1 MKKFL
6 LFIIMSIVSMNVM
19 ADGMMAHD
27 AYVRLLPPTAKTT
40 GAFMT
45 LMNHGMKDYKLVK
58 AESDAADKVELHNH
72 VKVDGMMK
80 MREVSHIAIKQHG
93 AVELKPG
100 SYHVMLIGLK
110 KPLKKGQVIKI
121 KLHFDDKSTIDVEAP
136 VKEVQVSKGMKH
148 HNH

>member
-1 MKKFL
+1 
-6 LFIIMSIVSMNVM
+6 
-19 ADGMMAHD
+19 
-27 AYVRLLPPTAKTT
+27 
-40 GAFMT
+40 
-45 LMNHGMKDYKLVK
+45 
-58 AESDAADKVELHNH
+58 
-72 VKVDGMMK
+72 

-136 VKEVQVSKGMKH
+136 VK
-148 HNH
+148 